1 MGSLYPQAE
10 EVREALVEPAAA
22 AAVGEELG
30 RGQRGVRTNSSASP
44 TGFHQP
50 SAVHLDQSKGGMG
63 GPVPP
68 LQVSPPDTGLR
79 GVQRGTEGPWGV

>member
-1 MGSLYPQAE
+1 MGSPYLQAE

-50 SAVHLDQSKGGMG
+50 SAVHLDQRQGRDGGARAA
-63 GPVPP
+63 PVGQPP
-68 LQVSPPDTGLR
+68 RHGAER
-79 GVQRGTEGPWGV
+79 GAERH